1 MKIVPYTSVVRRLFS
16 KTDNTNLRPDSIN
29 LSWVGILY
37 VTASLFQAGWLA
49 IVLYHWE
56 VSQLMMKLPIIGWGF
71 IGIWCCMC
79 WLVVHLP
86 YIGARMILL
95 SRDPA
100 VVIAQTE
107 YQKRRLSNVIF
118 LVVLG
123 LLLDVILFSFLPSI
137 EDKSALIFL
146 SGLMGG
152 RVVQANMEA
161 VLQYY
166 DM

>member
-1 MKIVPYTSVVRRLFS
+1 MKIVPYASVVRHLSS

-37 VTASLFQAGWLA
+37 VVASLFQAGWL
-49 IVLYHWE
+49 LFYHWE
-56 VSQLMMKLPIIGWGF
+56 VSQLMMKLPIIGWVV
-71 IGIWCCMC
+71 IGIWC

-118 LVVLG
+118 LVALG
-123 LLLDVILFSFLPSI
+123 LLLGVILFSFLPSI
-137 EDKSALIFL
+137 EDKSGLIFL
-146 SGLMGG
+146 SGLIF
-152 RVVQANMEA
+152 VQANMEA